1 MTGMYRVRATSTGWS
16 GAPGLN
22 TFYFLRDPVDESWT
36 ADRAL
41 NCVERVRAGFAAA
54 NNIYPNTWS
63 VQVQPEVDVIEDTT
77 GALTQ
82 SFITTGVAPLAGLS
96 PLGYGPLPAMM
107 LLRLRTETIH
117 DGSRIVGRAFLG
129 PLGKGNDTNG
139 SPDVGAVPLAQAMGD
154 ALLSAGI
161 NANPKLAVW
170 RRPREAKVGPPV
182 VNARLGTSA
191 YVSAIVVPD
200 KFAVLRSR
208 RD

>member
-1 MTGMYRVRATSTGWS
+1 MTSLYRVRAVSTGWT

-22 TFYFLRDPVDESWT
+22 TFYFGEPDVSFDLD
-36 ADRAL
+36 ADSAA
-41 NCVERVRAGFAAA
+41 NCVERVRTAFVDGA
-54 NNIYPNTWS
+54 NIYSTAWS

-77 GALTQ
+77 GALVE
-82 SFITTGVAPLAGLS
+82 SFITATPAPVVGGNATGF
-96 PLGYGPLPAMM
+96 GPLPAMM

-139 SPDVGAVPLAQAMGD
+139 SPDAGAVPLCVAMGE
-154 ALLSAGI
+154 ALLDAGI
-161 NANPKLAVW
+161 AGNPILKVW
-170 RRPREAKVGPPV
+170 RRPREARTEPTPLA
-182 VNARLGTSA
+182 ARAGTSA
-191 YVSAIVVPD
+191 FVTQIVVPD